1 VVFILVDADS
11 DFAKA
16 QAYMDRKK
24 YKLPVFNVASSM
36 PETLFSGSLPTTVVL
51 DKKGRLSFKEV
62 GAADY
67 ASDKFITFI
76 NQLKAQKN

>member
-1 VVFILVDADS
+1 
-11 DFAKA
+11 
-16 QAYMDRKK
+16 
-24 YKLPVFNVASSM
+24 M